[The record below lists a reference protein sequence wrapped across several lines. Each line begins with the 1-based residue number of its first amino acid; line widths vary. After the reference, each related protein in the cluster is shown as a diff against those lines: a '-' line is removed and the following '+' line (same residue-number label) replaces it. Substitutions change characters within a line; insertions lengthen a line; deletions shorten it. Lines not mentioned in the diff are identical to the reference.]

1 MRRVRVP
8 TFRSLRGRLGLRG
21 RVILTFAL
29 GAALLSLALSTAVFA
44 TSREYLVGQRERSA
58 ERQTASHAD
67 FVRSVLYSSDTKPA
81 LVLQALD
88 IPVGTTL
95 FLDQNGKWSASDPA
109 VAFIPS
115 AIPAELQESGT
126 DGGSATM
133 YITVAGNPYIGSR
146 MVLNDAGDI
155 LYELSPVLELQ
166 STLRILRIT
175 LFSWAL
181 VTTAAGAAMGFWA
194 SRRVLRPLHELAGTA
209 ARISGGDLDTR
220 LARSQDRDLDTITT
234 SFNAMVDSLQ
244 RRIDHE
250 RRFFGDVSHEL
261 RTPLTTLVTSVSVL
275 ERQRRDL
282 PERSVRALDLI
293 SAELDHTRRLLDDL
307 LALARS
313 EAGLHPGDLEPVSV
327 ETLLSHTL
335 TRSKRSAD
343 LLTVA
348 TEDRVAARKLSLE
361 RALVNLMDNADR
373 HGGGLVA
380 VTVRRDGEFVA
391 IDVDDAGP
399 GVAPEDRERIFERFT
414 TGRPARRTAGGSG
427 TGLGLALVAET
438 VSAHGGT
445 VTCGDRPG
453 GGARFTLRLPRLRS
467 RRLS

>member
-1 MRRVRVP
+1 MRD
-8 TFRSLRGRLGLRG
+8 RLGLRG

-29 GAALLSLALSTAVFA
+29 GAALLSLVLSTAVFA
-44 TSREYLVGQRERSA
+44 ISNEYLVGQRERSA

-67 FVRSVLYSSDTKPA
+67 FIRSVLYASDSAPDE
-81 LVLQALD
+81 VLQAVDL
-88 IPVGTTL
+88 PVDTTM
-95 FLDQNGKWSASDPA
+95 FLDRDGTWSASDPHADAA
-109 VAFIPS
+109 VIPQ
-115 AIPAELQESGT
+115 ELRASDPEAGNS
-126 DGGSATM
+126 TM
-133 YITVAGNPYIGSR
+133 YVTIAGHPFIGTR

-155 LYELSPVLELQ
+155 LYELSPVAELK

-175 LFSWAL
+175 LISSAL

-194 SRRVLRPLHELAGTA
+194 SRRVLRPLHELAGAA

-275 ERQRRDL
+275 ERQRPDL
-282 PERSVRALDLI
+282 PARSVRALDLI

-343 LLTVA
+343 LLSVTA
-348 TEDRVAARKLSLE
+348 DDRVAARKLSLE

-380 VTVRRDGEFVA
+380 VSVRRDGGFVA

-438 VSAHGGT
+438 VAAHGGT
-445 VTCGDRPG
+445 VTCGERPG
-453 GGARFTLRLPRLRS
+453 GGARFTLRLPRLQT
-467 RRLS
+467 